1 MTEPQIQSLEGKT
14 HGPII
19 TYSTFADGQPSMMP
33 IPVAQLE
40 TQDVDDDHALAS
52 IRFISP
58 TQSAEFYS
66 HLAEQLRA
74 LADACEN
81 LAGELG
87 EEPADRV

>member
-1 MTEPQIQSLEGKT
+1 MADEHIQSLAGTT

-19 TYSTFADGQPSMMP
+19 MYSTFEDGSPSMTP
-33 IPVAQLE
+33 VPVAQLE
-40 TQDVDDDHALAS
+40 TSDLDDDHALAT
-52 IRFISP
+52 IKFISP
-58 TQSAEFYS
+58 TQSSEFYS

-87 EEPADRV
+87 EEPAR